1 MDWPIDRERLLKMDR
16 GIPRY
21 ELIAEAIESAIVAGR
36 LRSGERLSTVRELAV
51 QLGVSGTTV
60 AAAYNLLSE
69 KGWIRSEVGRGTFV
83 TGPQIGGAFV
93 GAAKGRDGGR
103 VMATRSPVTHGPVK
117 APRPADSTI
126 VPWRRRALMSSATR
140 LRAAYPGIAD
150 CSTGRPD
157 PGLLPLSLLQ
167 RVWREVIDSTSHA
180 DLQYAGPEPVESL
193 VKELL
198 PRLASD
204 NVPAQPADIVVGS
217 SAQQLMVLTLQ
228 VLAAAS
234 AHSEMT
240 VVVENP
246 GYPTIFDT
254 YERAGHRLVGIEV
267 DAFGA
272 VPASLDAA
280 LRNEANGANGANG
293 AHGAYGAHGANG
305 AHGAMAVLLTPRAH
319 NPTGASWSVERAA
332 ALADVIAGH
341 PGVLVIEDDHFAG
354 ITTARPGSL
363 LADRR
368 IEDRVVYIRSFSKSI
383 APDLRIAVAV
393 ARPRLRTLLAE
404 AKSFADGWTSRLAQ
418 RTLARILADE
428 ELDVLLE
435 ATAAAYAQRRI
446 AAANEVHA
454 AFAPLGGGA
463 WSGADGVNIW
473 VHLPTGSES
482 VQVIEQAASLGVL
495 VAPGEPFFIRPGRV
509 DVLRLNAGAVSAD
522 KAVEVGRALAKAAL
536 IRVET
541 PTAAIPV

>member
-21 ELIAEAIESAIVAGR
+21 ELIAEAIESAIIAGR
-36 LRSGERLSTVRELAV
+36 LQSGERLSTVRELAV
-51 QLGVSGTTV
+51 QLGVSGTTI

-83 TGPQIGGAFV
+83 TSPQIGGTFV
-93 GAAKGRDGGR
+93 GTAKGRSGISMMGTSRLVPESPGR
-103 VMATRSPVTHGPVK
+103 GPRHGV
-117 APRPADSTI
+117 STV
-126 VPWRRRALMSSATR
+126 VPWRRRALMSSAAR
-140 LRAAYPGIAD
+140 LRAAYPDLAD

-157 PGLLPLSLLQ
+157 PGLLPLTLLQ
-167 RVWREVIDSTSHA
+167 RVWKEVVDSTSHA
-180 DLQYAGPEPVESL
+180 DLQYAGPEPLESL

-198 PRLASD
+198 PRLALD
-204 NVPAQPADIVVGS
+204 NVPARAADLVVGS
-217 SAQQLMVLTLQ
+217 SAQQLMVLAVQ

-234 AHSEMT
+234 AHSEVT
-240 VVVENP
+240 VAVENP

-280 LRNEANGANGANG
+280 LSDGAT
-293 AHGAYGAHGANG
+293 
-305 AHGAMAVLLTPRAH
+305 AVLLTPRAH
-319 NPTGASWSVERAA
+319 NPTGASWSVDRAA
-332 ALADVIAGH
+332 ILADVIAAH
-341 PGVLVIEDDHFAG
+341 PGVIVIEDDHFAG
-354 ITTARPGSL
+354 ITTTRPGSL

-393 ARPRLRTLLAE
+393 ARPRLRSLLAE
-404 AKSFADGWTSRLAQ
+404 AKSFADGWTSRIVQ
-418 RTLARILADE
+418 RTIARALADK
-428 ELDVLLE
+428 ELDGLLE
-435 ATAAAYAQRRI
+435 KAAAAYAQRRI
-446 AAANEVHA
+446 AAARELHT

-473 VHLPTGSES
+473 VHLPSGSDS
-482 VQVIEQAASLGVL
+482 IQVIEQSASLGVL

-522 KAVEVGRALAKAAL
+522 RAVEVGRALANAAL
-536 IRVET
+536 TQVEI

>member
-1 MDWPIDRERLLKMDR
+1 MDWPLDREHLLKMDR

-83 TGPQIGGAFV
+83 TSPHIGGAFV
-93 GAAKGRDGGR
+93 GAAKGRDGVR
-103 VMATRSPVTHGPVK
+103 VMAIGATVSQEPVK
-117 APRPADSTI
+117 APRHTDSTI
-126 VPWRRRALMSSATR
+126 VPWRRRALISSATR
-140 LRAAYPGIAD
+140 LRAAYHSIVD

-157 PGLLPLSLLQ
+157 PALLPLSLLQ

-180 DLQYAGPEPVESL
+180 DLQYAAPEPVESL

-198 PRLASD
+198 PRLALD
-204 NVPAQPADIVVGS
+204 NVPAQPSDIVAGS

-280 LRNEANGANGANG
+280 LRNGANG
-293 AHGAYGAHGANG
+293 AHGAHGT
-305 AHGAMAVLLTPRAH
+305 MAVLLTPRAH

-332 ALADVIAGH
+332 ALADVIAAH

-354 ITTARPGSL
+354 ITMARPGSL

-418 RTLARILADE
+418 RTLARALADE
-428 ELDVLLE
+428 ELDVLLD
-435 ATAAAYAQRRI
+435 AAAAAYAQRRI

-454 AFAPLGGGA
+454 VFAPLGGGA

-482 VQVIEQAASLGVL
+482 IQVIEQAASLGVL

-536 IRVET
+536 TRVET
-541 PTAAIPV
+541 PAAAIPV

>member
-1 MDWPIDRERLLKMDR
+1 MDWPIDRESLIKMDR

-36 LRSGERLSTVRELAV
+36 LRSGERLSTVRELAM
-51 QLGVSGTTV
+51 QLGVSGTTI
-60 AAAYNLLSE
+60 AAAYNLLSD

-83 TGPQIGGAFV
+83 TSPQIGGAFV
-93 GAAKGRDGGR
+93 GAPNGSIG
-103 VMATRSPVTHGPVK
+103 VSRS
-117 APRPADSTI
+117 AADSLANGPRNRVSTV
-126 VPWRRRALMSSATR
+126 VPWRRRALMNSAAR
-140 LRAAYPGIAD
+140 LRAAYPDLVD

-157 PGLLPLSLLQ
+157 PDLLPLSIMQ
-167 RVWREVIDSTSHA
+167 RSWKEAVDSISHG
-180 DLQYAGPEPVESL
+180 DLQYAGPEPIESL

-204 NVPAQPADIVVGS
+204 NVPARAADIVVGT

-234 AHSEMT
+234 SHSDLT
-240 VVVENP
+240 VAVENP

-254 YERAGHRLVGIEV
+254 YERAGYRLVGIEV

-280 LRNEANGANGANG
+280 LRDGAT
-293 AHGAYGAHGANG
+293 
-305 AHGAMAVLLTPRAH
+305 AVLFTPRAH
-319 NPTGASWSVERAA
+319 NPMGASWSVDRAA
-332 ALADVIAGH
+332 ALADVIASY
-341 PGVLVIEDDHFAG
+341 PGVVVIEDDHFAG
-354 ITTARPGSL
+354 ITTTRPGSL
-363 LADRR
+363 LADGR
-368 IEDRVVYIRSFSKSI
+368 IEDRVVYIRSFSKSL

-393 ARPRLRTLLAE
+393 ARPRFRSLLAE
-404 AKSFADGWTSRLAQ
+404 AKSFADGWTSRIAQ
-418 RTLARILADE
+418 RTLAHALADK

-435 ATAAAYAQRRI
+435 TAAAAYAQRRI
-446 AAANEVHA
+446 AAARDLHN

-473 VHLPTGSES
+473 VQLPSGTDSI
-482 VQVIEQAASLGVL
+482 QVIEQSASLGVL

-522 KAVEVGRALAKAAL
+522 RAVEVGKALARAAL
-536 IRVET
+536 TWVEP
-541 PTAAIPV
+541 PTAAIHV

>member
-21 ELIAEAIESAIVAGR
+21 EQIAEAIESAIVSGR

-51 QLGVSGTTV
+51 QLGVSGTTI

-83 TGPQIGGAFV
+83 TSPQIGGTFV
-93 GAAKGRDGGR
+93 GTSKERNNLSMIGSSPLVTDSPAKTRRFGVSR
-103 VMATRSPVTHGPVK
+103 V
-117 APRPADSTI
+117 
-126 VPWRRRALMSSATR
+126 VPWRRRALMSSASR
-140 LRAAYPGIAD
+140 LRATYPDLAD

-157 PGLLPLSLLQ
+157 PALLPLGVLQ
-167 RVWREVIDSTSHA
+167 RVWKEVVDSTSHA
-180 DLQYAGPEPVESL
+180 ELQYAGPEPVEEL

-204 NVPAQPADIVVGS
+204 NVPARSVDLVVGS

-228 VLAAAS
+228 VLSSAS
-234 AHSEMT
+234 AHSEVT
-240 VVVENP
+240 VAVENP

-267 DAFGA
+267 DEFGA

-280 LRNEANGANGANG
+280 LRDGATAI
-293 AHGAYGAHGANG
+293 
-305 AHGAMAVLLTPRAH
+305 LLTPRAH
-319 NPTGASWSVERAA
+319 NPTGASWSVDRAA
-332 ALADVIAGH
+332 TLADVIADH
-341 PGVLVIEDDHFAG
+341 PGTLVIEDDHFAG
-354 ITTARPGSL
+354 ITTTRPGSL
-363 LADRR
+363 LADNR

-393 ARPRLRTLLAE
+393 ARPRLRMLLTE
-404 AKSFADGWTSRLAQ
+404 AKSFADGWTSRIAQ
-418 RTLARILADE
+418 RSLARALADE
-428 ELDVLLE
+428 ELDGLLDS
-435 ATAAAYAQRRI
+435 AAAAYAQRRI
-446 AAANEVHA
+446 AAARELHT
-454 AFAPLGGGA
+454 AFAHLGGGA

-473 VHLPTGSES
+473 VHLPSGSDS
-482 VQVIEQAASLGVL
+482 IHVIEQSAAMGVL

-509 DVLRLNAGAVSAD
+509 DVLRMNAGAVGAD
-522 KAVEVGRALAKAAL
+522 RAAEVGRALAKAAL
-536 IRVET
+536 TRVEI